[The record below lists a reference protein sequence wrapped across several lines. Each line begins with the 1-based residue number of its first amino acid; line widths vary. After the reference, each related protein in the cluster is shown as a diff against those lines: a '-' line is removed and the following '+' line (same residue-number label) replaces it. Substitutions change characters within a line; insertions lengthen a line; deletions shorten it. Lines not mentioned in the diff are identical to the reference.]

1 MSLAAIWIEI
11 EIIILK
17 SERERQVSYDIV
29 YI

>member
-11 EIIILK
+11 EIILK

>member
-11 EIIILK
+11 EIIIK